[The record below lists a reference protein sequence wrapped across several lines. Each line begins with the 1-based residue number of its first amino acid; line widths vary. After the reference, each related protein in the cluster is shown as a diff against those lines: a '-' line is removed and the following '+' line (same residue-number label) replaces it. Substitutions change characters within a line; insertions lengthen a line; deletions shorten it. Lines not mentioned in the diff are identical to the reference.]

1 MTKIILVRHGQ
12 SVANAN
18 FIFAGHSDFDLTDF
32 GREQAEL
39 VAKYLAANEKID
51 AIYSSDLKRA
61 YNTALPTSRITGIPI
76 NTTTELREV
85 YAGLWE
91 SQATSYIEE
100 HFTEDF
106 NCWRNDFSH
115 VRCTGGESIIE
126 VYNRIV
132 PCICNI
138 SKENDGKTVLIT
150 THATVVRSF
159 NAYAVGL
166 PCDRTADAPYALN
179 ASINIFHMDG
189 EKVLDSQ
196 FNFTDH
202 LGDMISKVP
211 TKFNA

>member
-1 MTKIILVRHGQ
+1 MTRIILVRHGQ

-32 GREQAEL
+32 GKDQAEL
-39 VAKYLAANEKID
+39 VAKYLVENEKID

-61 YNTALPTSRITGIPI
+61 YNTALPTSLLTGIPI
-76 NTTTELREV
+76 NATTELREV

-91 SQATSYIEE
+91 SQPTSYIEE
-100 HFTEDF
+100 NFAEDF
-106 NCWRNDFSH
+106 NCWRDDFSH

-132 PCICNI
+132 PCICKI

-150 THATVVRSF
+150 SHATVVRSF

-179 ASINIFHMDG
+179 ASINVFLMDG
-189 EKVLDSQ
+189 EKVIDSR

-202 LGDMISKVP
+202 LGDMISRVP